1 MKKTAII
8 LICVFTAINISAQ
21 SNHNK
26 KINVG
31 AELDFLP
38 YATGGYFGA
47 VWAGKNNWRVRVLNA
62 GVNMPDI
69 VTASGFTNRH
79 VNSVAIVAD
88 RFFKQ
93 NWKGWWLG
101 GGLVYWKSSIQTT
114 ARLQTSHFSNVLLN
128 GSAGYNFT
136 LYKHLYLSPWA
147 GLSIRTAG
155 DKNVAVDNKSYT
167 LPVVNPEASLK
178 IGCWF

>member
-1 MKKTAII
+1 MNKTAIF
-8 LICVFTAINISAQ
+8 LIGLFLTISSSAQTQQNNNINI
-21 SNHNK
+21 
-26 KINVG
+26 G

-69 VTASGFTNRH
+69 VTAKGFTNRH
-79 VNSVAIVAD
+79 VNSIAIITD
-88 RFFKQ
+88 HFFKPG
-93 NWKGWWLG
+93 WKGWWIG

-114 ARLQTSHFSNVLLN
+114 AREQTSHFSNVLLN
-128 GSAGYNFT
+128 GSAGYT
-136 LYKHLYLSPWA
+136 IALYKHLYLSPWA

-167 LPVVNPEASLK
+167 LPLINPEASLK
-178 IGCWF
+178 IGCYF

>member
-1 MKKTAII
+1 MKKLTVIII
-8 LICVFTAINISAQ
+8 LTILVFSVAAQKKEFNKISF
-21 SNHNK
+21 
-26 KINVG
+26 G
-31 AELDFLP
+31 AELDILP
-38 YATGGYFGA
+38 YATGGYFA
-47 VWAGKNNWRVRVLNA
+47 AAWAGKNNWRVRVLNA
-62 GVNMPDI
+62 GVNMPDL

-79 VNSVAIVAD
+79 VNSWAIVAD
-88 RFFKQ
+88 RFFKS

-114 ARLQTSHFSNVLLN
+114 AHLQTAHFKNVLLN

-167 LPVVNPEASLK
+167 LPLVNPEASLK